1 MSDPDGP
8 PTQRHDGNAGLC
20 EEDHWCP
27 NCENFVGTCIDLFIH
42 PICGLV
48 ACATE
53 EDADDEEFCPACF
66 AGMESSEH
74 LTDRRCGAAS

>member
-1 MSDPDGP
+1 MHNPDGP

-27 NCENFVGTCIDLFIH
+27 NCENFVGSCVDLFIH

-53 EDADDEEFCPACF
+53 E
-66 AGMESSEH
+66 
-74 LTDRRCGAAS
+74 T

>member
-8 PTQRHDGNAGLC
+8 PTQRHGGLGLC

-27 NCENFVGTCIDLFIH
+27 NCENFVGTCTDLFVH

-53 EDADDEEFCPACF
+53 EPA
-66 AGMESSEH
+66 S
-74 LTDRRCGAAS
+74 